1 MLHLKFATI
10 RSYAAPRMTL
20 LLFLLLSAVTTVN
33 AANDIKNIR
42 VAKSGEITRV
52 VFDTQGIPQYKI
64 FTLNNPSRIVIDFNN
79 SSLATRVNQSLFKAS
94 HVAKLRYAK
103 RDQNKLR
110 VVLDLKQ
117 QIVPKSF
124 ILPPHDGANHRLVI
138 DLKEA
143 QVRTAVA
150 KASIKPTVKKKTV
163 ATKKKKIAATAP
175 KKDIIAKVTSPKKAN
190 KANTTSKAKAS
201 APKTAKKPSTKSKPK
216 VATAKARD
224 FVVAVDPGHGG
235 KDPGATGYAG
245 TREKDVVLQISKRLV
260 RLINAEPGM
269 RAVLTRDSDH
279 FLTLRGRIK
288 KARDNKADVFIS
300 IHADAVDDRRV
311 RGSSVYVLSKNGASS
326 EAAKILAQRQNQS
339 DVIGGVS
346 LQGKDKVLQKVIVD
360 LSQTATIDASMDL
373 AKNVLRELGTIGKT
387 RKRIE
392 HAGFVVLKLPD
403 IPSVLVETAFISN
416 ASEEKKLR
424 STEHQQK
431 LANSIFRGVRTYMD
445 KHAPDNAILAKQV
458 PREKHTIRPGE
469 TLSGIAHRYRVSLDS
484 LRSVNSLQT
493 DKIRV
498 GQKLL
503 IPGV

>member
-1 MLHLKFATI
+1 MLQIKFTTI
-10 RSYAAPRMTL
+10 RSWTIAKIALLLCLSVGAAGAYAAT
-20 LLFLLLSAVTTVN
+20 
-33 AANDIKNIR
+33 DIKNIR

-52 VFDTQGIPQYKI
+52 VFDTDAIPQYKI

-79 SSLATRVNQSLFKAS
+79 SKLATKINQSLFKTS
-94 HVAKLRYAK
+94 HIEKIRHAK

-110 VVLDLKQ
+110 VVLDLNK
-117 QIVPKSF
+117 QIVPKTF
-124 ILPPHDGANHRLVI
+124 VLPPHDGANHRLVI

-143 QVRTAVA
+143 SVHSMLA
-150 KASIKPTVKKKTV
+150 KTELKKADKKKTPQ
-163 ATKKKKIAATAP
+163 AP
-175 KKDIIAKVTSPKKAN
+175 RKNKSPDKDIIAKVTTPA
-190 KANTTSKAKAS
+190 AS
-201 APKTAKKPSTKSKPK
+201 RKVSTKTKSK
-216 VATAKARD
+216 VATAKARN
-224 FVVAVDPGHGG
+224 FVVAIDPGHGG

-245 TREKDVVLQISKRLV
+245 TREKDVVLQISKRLA

-269 RAVLTRDSDH
+269 RAILTRDSDR

-288 KARDNKADVFIS
+288 KARENNADVFIS
-300 IHADAVDDRRV
+300 VHADAVDDRRV

-326 EAAKILAQRQNQS
+326 EAAKILAQRENQS

-346 LQGKDKVLQKVIVD
+346 LQGKDKVLRKVIVD

-373 AKNVLRELGTIGKT
+373 AKNVLKELGTIGKT

-424 STEHQQK
+424 SAEHQQK

-445 KHAPDNAILAKQV
+445 KHALDNAILAKRI

-469 TLSGIAHRYRVSLDS
+469 TLSGIALRYRVSLDS
-484 LRSVNSLQT
+484 LRSINSLQS